1 MSTESGSGQQTDRAA
16 VAFHPPLLL
25 LLLIV
30 GGVIGSWIWPASFL
44 PDSLALGVGLP
55 IVVIALAVFAWA
67 VTTMTRGGA
76 SVPTHTPTDAIVGHG
91 PFRFSRNPIYLSM
104 TLLLI
109 GIGVTGVLMRY
120 VVRVDVINIKVLT
133 HGLVTGKPFIAES
146 INSLFFVHLF
156 LITVL
161 ISYFPFSK
169 LMHMGGVFLSPTRN
183 MTGNT
188 RAVRHVNPWN
198 YPVKVHTYQE
208 YEDEFREH
216 MIEAG
221 LPVDKGAETAAE
233 TEK

>member
-44 PDSLALGVGLP
+44 PDSLALGIGLP
-55 IVVIALAVFAWA
+55 IVIIALAVFAWA

-109 GIGVTGVLMRY
+109 GIGFWANSGWFFGFAVVAIVLLSRGVITPEEIYLEEKFGEAY
-120 VVRVDVINIKVLT
+120 LEYKNSVRRWI
-133 HGLVTGKPFIAES
+133 
-146 INSLFFVHLF
+146 
-156 LITVL
+156 
-161 ISYFPFSK
+161 
-169 LMHMGGVFLSPTRN
+169 
-183 MTGNT
+183 
-188 RAVRHVNPWN
+188 
-198 YPVKVHTYQE
+198 
-208 YEDEFREH
+208 
-216 MIEAG
+216 
-221 LPVDKGAETAAE
+221 
-233 TEK
+233 